1 MNINEVVALQSETV
15 MATMAREQCIKSWV
29 LERFKAK
36 TEDEVTALLRT
47 VRPSQA
53 MIVQQAI
60 RSTIEY
66 QTIALGNRQYEVEFF
81 TIPFVIASTGQLRR
95 EQLNLEGIIPA
106 ITRAMKEHRLAS
118 NANGGATVLTL
129 AVPHQRIRTLA
140 FAEMFGA
147 TREIFYSGVATA
159 GSRPQRI
166 QAFRIGSDSPFM
178 EMPSG
183 DHFAGHLVGCSYR
196 KVGTPPTTALN
207 PDLFGLRLK
216 TLLEGHFAD
225 PFTEVTASVGAMS
238 PIYTGIEECAALQV
252 ESYARAL
259 AHTYAG
265 DEVRAEI
272 GAEVSLLEPGSTD
285 LSIRIKQASS
295 AETVADLK
303 VTFNQNETN
312 GFGDALARVRSVLE
326 RDERVLRQTMRYS
339 ATIN

>member
-1 MNINEVVALQSETV
+1 MKINEAVGHQSEMV

-53 MIVQQAI
+53 MLVQQAI

-81 TIPFVIASTGQLRR
+81 TIPFVIASTGQLHR

-118 NANGGATVLTL
+118 NTNGGATVLTL
-129 AVPHQRIRTLA
+129 AIPHQRIRSLA
-140 FAEMFGA
+140 FAEMFAA
-147 TREIFYSGVATA
+147 TREIFYSSVADPGA
-159 GSRPQRI
+159 RQHRI
-166 QAFRIGSDSPFM
+166 QAFRIGSESPFM

-196 KVGTPPTTALN
+196 KVGTPATEALN
-207 PDLFGLRLK
+207 PELFGLRLK
-216 TLLEGHFAD
+216 TLLEAHFSV
-225 PFTEVTASVGAMS
+225 PFLEVTASVGAMA
-238 PIYTGIEECAALQV
+238 PIYSGIEECAALQV

-259 AHTYAG
+259 AYTYAG

-272 GAEVSLLEPGSTD
+272 GTDVSLVEPGNTD

-303 VTFNQNETN
+303 VTFNQNESN
-312 GFGDALARVRSVLE
+312 GFGNALARVAGVFD
-326 RDERVLRQTMRYS
+326 RDAQVLRQTTRYS
-339 ATIN
+339 SMLN